1 MRQLDVS
8 ISKFIADMHVE
19 IWWSRKI
26 CFYTNAFS
34 SVQLR
39 SFLYLDAHV
48 QPSSLQHI
56 FPLGLNYATHPT
68 PSFQL
73 KQSAIHQLYTDNFKT
88 RVKLNLRGKKNMY
101 KIFYFQLGRLIFN
114 LDWDFFGTQSSTTC
128 FTGKSKYPAII
139 TCFYTEFSH
148 NFHAFSPQCNLPIQ
162 LCKTHWMW

>member
-26 CFYTNAFS
+26 CFYTNVFS

-88 RVKLNLRGKKNMY
+88 RVKLNLRQKYICIKFLLSVGEVD
-101 KIFYFQLGRLIFN
+101 FQFRLTFSE
-114 LDWDFFGTQSSTTC
+114 TQLSTTC
-128 FTGKSKYPAII
+128 SFTGKSKYHAIV
-139 TCFYTEFSH
+139 TCFYPELTS
-148 NFHAFSPQCNLPIQ
+148 
-162 LCKTHWMW
+162 

>member
-88 RVKLNLRGKKNMY
+88 RVKLNLRGKKKKKKSIKFLLSVGEVDFQFRLRFFWNPIIY
-101 KIFYFQLGRLIFN
+101 NLFYWQIQISCNNHVFLHRVLSQFPCFQS
-114 LDWDFFGTQSSTTC
+114 TMQSTNTT
-128 FTGKSKYPAII
+128 
-139 TCFYTEFSH
+139 
-148 NFHAFSPQCNLPIQ
+148 L
-162 LCKTHWMW
+162 